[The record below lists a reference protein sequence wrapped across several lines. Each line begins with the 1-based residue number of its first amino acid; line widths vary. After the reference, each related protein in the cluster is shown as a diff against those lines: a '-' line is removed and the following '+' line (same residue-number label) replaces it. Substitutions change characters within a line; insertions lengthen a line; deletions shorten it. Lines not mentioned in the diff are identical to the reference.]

1 MSLAL
6 KTLAQFAIRKLASS
20 PEARQ
25 KAAEVARVVAE
36 EAKTISAQDDRA
48 RAAGKAFSRAM
59 RSLKGE
65 GEPPAPR

>member
-6 KTLAQFAIRKLASS
+6 KTLAQFAIKKLASS

-25 KAAEVARVVAE
+25 KAVEVARVVAE
-36 EAKTISAQDDRA
+36 EAKQIKAEDDRA
-48 RAAGKAFSRAM
+48 RAAGKAFSKAM

-65 GEPPAPR
+65 GSPPGAR